1 MLAGIS
7 CMLVGVKQASGAV
20 IWPASIS
27 IAAIWLVEVPAAY
40 VLSRH
45 LGLNGVWIAYPLAI
59 SVALAAHLSN
69 YFVVWRHRAHQ
80 KLL

>member
-7 CMLVGVKQASGAV
+7 CVLVGFMQASGAV